1 MALKLTKPSGAG
13 DRREEDLSNT
23 MIRLH
28 SRQEFVDEINRLWGE
43 ANDKFIAIGRY
54 LIQAKQVL
62 AHGEYQPMIEQDLP
76 FRPATARRIVAA
88 TQAIINQVLPV
99 ERLPANYSTVYELS
113 TLTDEERTAAERQG
127 LIRPDVR
134 RNEVLAFKRAL
145 SQSHQNSHD
154 RLKAERDRL
163 LNDQRRIEARL
174 LEIDAALRGT
184 VIDLD
189 AADVSETAND
199 ETDN

>member
-1 MALKLTKPSGAG
+1 
-13 DRREEDLSNT
+13 
-23 MIRLH
+23 
-28 SRQEFVDEINRLWGE
+28 
-43 ANDKFIAIGRY
+43 
-54 LIQAKQVL
+54 
-62 AHGEYQPMIEQDLP
+62 MIERDLP